1 MYFGQPLLRR
11 EDNRFL
17 RGKGNYTDDM
27 TLPNMTFAI
36 FVRSTHAHANL
47 VSVDTV
53 TARKM
58 PGVVAVLTAD
68 DWAADE
74 MGELVCVHPMPFS
87 DGRPMNEKLRPI
99 FARGKVCHVGDIIAC
114 VLSLI
119 HI

>member
-1 MYFGQPLLRR
+1 
-11 EDNRFL
+11 
-17 RGKGNYTDDM
+17 
-27 TLPNMTFAI
+27 MTFAI

-53 TARKM
+53 TSKKM

-114 VLSLI
+114 VIADTKNQALDAAEAVLVRL
-119 HI
+119 